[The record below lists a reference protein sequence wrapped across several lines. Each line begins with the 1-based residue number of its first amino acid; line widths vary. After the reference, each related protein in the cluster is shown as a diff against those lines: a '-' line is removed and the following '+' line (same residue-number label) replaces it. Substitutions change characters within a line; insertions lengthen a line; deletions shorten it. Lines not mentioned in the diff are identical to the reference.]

1 MSCNHLGKYLVN
13 ERSVNN
19 SIYPCV
25 FIEKLKIEF
34 MIIVVYVDDLNLVKI
49 HKNNNLIEKRM

>member
-13 ERSVNN
+13 ERYVNN

-25 FIEKLKIEF
+25 FIKKLKIEF
-34 MIIVVYVDDLNLVKI
+34 MIIVIYVDDLNLVKI